1 MRPDVLRPDAT
12 PPPSTG
18 TFVSE
23 SKGFSTRWAMML
35 AMLSM
40 AVGTGNIWR
49 FPRIVTNNGGGS
61 FLVAW
66 VICLFTWSI
75 PLILIEFG
83 MGRKTRLGP
92 VGAFVRTIGKRF
104 AWMGAF
110 IAFVAVA
117 IMAYYSVVTGW
128 TLRYFVAAAF
138 GELTGGNSVS
148 FWRDFSGSSAP
159 VLPHVIAIVGATVIV
174 AKGVRG
180 IERTTTL
187 LMPILIAIILLL
199 TGRALMLPGAGAGL
213 SYFYG
218 VEWSRLGDASLWLQ
232 ALTQNAWDTG
242 AGWGLILTYAAYMRA
257 NEDTAL
263 NAFMLPAANNMVS
276 LCAGMMV
283 FCTVFTVV
291 PQLVSSIATNPAA
304 LTDFPDLQK
313 AIAGGATLDAGL
325 VQRTIFGAGNEGVTF
340 IWIPKLFE
348 TLPAGRLFMSF
359 FFLALAL
366 AAFTSLISMVELG
379 TRVLLDQGWSR
390 SRAVWVV
397 GTFGL
402 VLGLPSAFSLDVLHN
417 QDWVWGVALMLS
429 GLFFAIAVI
438 RMGPAKFRAEE
449 INHPYSNIRIGAWW
463 DWMIRIIVP
472 LEAISLMCWW
482 LWQVRGPGSMNPF
495 GIENIGTIV
504 LQWGVVLAL
513 LLLFN
518 KQLGKVAPVETA
530 EMDAGMMPPSIP

>member
-1 MRPDVLRPDAT
+1 
-12 PPPSTG
+12 
-18 TFVSE
+18 
-23 SKGFSTRWAMML
+23 MML

-49 FPRIVTNNGGGS
+49 FPRIAATNGGGE

-92 VGAFVRTIGKRF
+92 IGAFVRTQGAKF

-128 TLRYFVAAAF
+128 TLRYFAAAAF
-138 GELTGGNSVS
+138 GELSAENSVS
-148 FWRDFSGSSAP
+148 FWREFSTTSAP
-159 VLPHVIAIVGATVIV
+159 VLPHVIAIVGATFVV
-174 AKGVRG
+174 AKGVKG
-180 IERTTTL
+180 IERTTTI

-199 TGRALMLPGAGAGL
+199 TGRALMLPGADAGL
-213 SYFYG
+213 AYFYG
-218 VEWSRLGDASLWLQ
+218 VDWERLGDATIWLQ

-242 AGWGLILTYAAYMRA
+242 AGWGLILVYAAYMRQ

-263 NAFMLPAANNMVS
+263 NAFMLPAANNFVS

-291 PQLVSSIATNPAA
+291 PQLVTSIASNPAA
-304 LTDFPDLQK
+304 LSDFPDLQK
-313 AIAGGATLDAGL
+313 AIAGGATLDADL

-340 IWIPKLFE
+340 IWIPKLFA
-348 TLPAGRLFMSF
+348 TLPAGTLFMSL
-359 FFLALAL
+359 FFLALFL
-366 AAFTSLISMVELG
+366 AAFTSLVSMVELG
-379 TRVLLDQGWSR
+379 TRVLLDMGWSR

-397 GTFGL
+397 GAFGL
-402 VLGLPSAFSLDVLHN
+402 VLGLPSAFSLDILHN

-429 GLFFAIAVI
+429 GLFFAVAVI
-438 RMGPAKFRAEE
+438 RMGPSTFRAEQ
-449 INHPYSNIRIGAWW
+449 INHAYSNIRVGAWW
-463 DWMIRIIVP
+463 DWFIRILVP
-472 LEAISLMCWW
+472 AEAIILMGWW
-482 LWQVRGPGSMNPF
+482 MWQVRGPGALNPF
-495 GIENIGTIV
+495 GIENIGTI
-504 LQWGVVLAL
+504 LFQWGIVLVL

-518 KQLGKVAPVETA
+518 KQLAKVAPIETA
-530 EMDAGMMPPSIP
+530 EMDAGRMPPSIP

>member
-1 MRPDVLRPDAT
+1 
-12 PPPSTG
+12 
-18 TFVSE
+18 
-23 SKGFSTRWAMML
+23 MML

-49 FPRIVTNNGGGS
+49 FPRIVATNGGGE

-66 VICLFTWSI
+66 VVCLLSWSI

-83 MGRKTRLGP
+83 MGRMTRLGP
-92 VGAFVRTIGKRF
+92 VGAFVRTLGKKS

-128 TLRYFVAAAF
+128 TLRYTIAAIS
-138 GELTGGNSVS
+138 GQVTGDNSVS
-148 FWRDFSGSSAP
+148 FWREFSGSTAP
-159 VLPHVIAIVGATVIV
+159 VLPHVIAILAATAIV
-174 AKGVRG
+174 AKGVKG
-180 IERTTTL
+180 IERTTSI
-187 LMPILIAIILLL
+187 LMPVLIAIILFL

-213 SYFYG
+213 SFFYG
-218 VEWSRLGDASLWLQ
+218 VEWNKLGNATLWLQ

-242 AGWGLILTYAAYMRA
+242 AGWGLVLTYAAYMRK

-263 NAFMLPAANNMVS
+263 NAFLLPTMNNMVS

-291 PQLVSSIATNPAA
+291 PQLAASLAANPQA

-313 AIAGGATLDAGL
+313 AIAGGAQLDASL
-325 VQRTIFGAGNEGVTF
+325 VEKTIFGAGNEGVTF
-340 IWIPKLFE
+340 IWIPKLFQ
-348 TLPAGRLFMSF
+348 TLPGGQLFMSF
-359 FFLALAL
+359 FFLALFF

-379 TRVLLDQGWSR
+379 TRVLLDMGWTR
-390 SRAVWVV
+390 ARAVWVV
-397 GTFGL
+397 GAFGL
-402 VLGLPSAFSLDVLHN
+402 ILGLPSAFSLDILHN

-438 RMGPAKFRAEE
+438 RMGPTKFRAEQ
-449 INHPYSNIRIGAWW
+449 INHEYSNIRVGAWW
-463 DWMIRIIVP
+463 DWCIRVVVP
-472 LEAISLMCWW
+472 FEAIALMGWW
-482 LWQVRGPGSMNPF
+482 LWQVRGPGSLDPF
-495 GIENIGTIV
+495 GIENIGTIL
-504 LQWGVVLAL
+504 LQWGIVIVAL
-513 LLLFN
+513 LVFN
-518 KQLGKVAPVETA
+518 NQLAKIKPVETA

>member
-1 MRPDVLRPDAT
+1 
-12 PPPSTG
+12 
-18 TFVSE
+18 VSE
-23 SKGFSTRWAMML
+23 SKGFSSRWAMML

-49 FPRIVTNNGGGS
+49 FPRIAATNGGGE

-92 VGAFVRTIGKRF
+92 IGAFVRTIGQKY

-110 IAFVAVA
+110 IAFTAVA

-128 TLRYFVAAAF
+128 TLRYFIAAAF
-138 GELTGGNSVS
+138 GEVTGTNSVS
-148 FWRDFSGSSAP
+148 FWREFSTTPAP
-159 VLPHVIAIVGATVIV
+159 VLPHVVSILGATFIV
-174 AKGVRG
+174 AKGVKG

-187 LMPILIAIILLL
+187 LMPILIGIILLL
-199 TGRALMLPGAGAGL
+199 TGRALMLPGREAGL
-213 SYFYG
+213 AYFYG
-218 VEWSRLGDASLWLQ
+218 VDWSRLSDASIWLQ

-242 AGWGLILTYAAYMRA
+242 AGWGLILTYAAYMRQ

-263 NAFMLPAANNMVS
+263 NAFILPAANNTVS

-291 PQLVSSIATNPAA
+291 PDLVASITTNPAA
-304 LTDFPDLQK
+304 LADFPDLQK
-313 AIAGGATLDAGL
+313 AIGAGATLDADL
-325 VQRTIFGAGNEGVTF
+325 VQKTIFGAGNEGVTF
-340 IWIPKLFE
+340 IWIPKLFS
-348 TLPAGRLFMSF
+348 TLPAGGFFMSL
-359 FFLALAL
+359 FFLALFF
-366 AAFTSLISMVELG
+366 AAFTSLVSMVELG
-379 TRVLLDQGWSR
+379 TRVLLDMGWTR

-397 GTFGL
+397 GAFGL
-402 VLGLPSAFSLDVLHN
+402 VLGLPSAFSLDILHN

-438 RMGPAKFRAEE
+438 RMGPASFRTEQL
-449 INHPYSNIRIGAWW
+449 NHQYSNIRIGGWF
-463 DWMIRIIVP
+463 DWFIRVLVP
-472 LEAISLMCWW
+472 FEAIALMGWW
-482 LWQVRGPGSMNPF
+482 MWQVRGPTALDPF
-495 GIENIGTIV
+495 GVENIGTI
-504 LQWGVVLAL
+504 LMQWGIVLAL

-518 KQLGKVAPVETA
+518 KKLARIAPVETA
-530 EMDAGMMPPSIP
+530 EMDEGMMPASIP

>member
-1 MRPDVLRPDAT
+1 
-12 PPPSTG
+12 
-18 TFVSE
+18 
-23 SKGFSTRWAMML
+23 MML

-49 FPRIVTNNGGGS
+49 FPRIAATNGGGE

-66 VICLFTWSI
+66 AVCLFTWSI

-92 VGAFVRTIGKRF
+92 VGAFVRTLGARF

-128 TLRYFVAAAF
+128 TFRYFVAAAF
-138 GELTGGNSVS
+138 GQVTAENSVS
-148 FWRDFSGSSAP
+148 FWRDFSTSSAP
-159 VLPHVIAIVGATVIV
+159 VLPHVIAIVGATFIV
-174 AKGVRG
+174 AKGVKG
-180 IERTTTL
+180 IERTTTI
-187 LMPILIAIILLL
+187 LMPILICIILLL
-199 TGRALMLPGAGAGL
+199 TGRALMLPGADAGL
-213 SYFYG
+213 AYFYG
-218 VEWSRLGDASLWLQ
+218 VDWARLGDASIWLQ

-242 AGWGLILTYAAYMRA
+242 AGWGLILVYAAYMRS

-263 NAFMLPAANNMVS
+263 NAFMLPAANNFVS

-291 PQLVSSIATNPAA
+291 PQLVTSIATNPEA
-304 LTDFPDLQK
+304 LADFPDLQT
-313 AIAGGATLDAGL
+313 AIAGGATLDADL

-340 IWIPKLFE
+340 IWIPKLFA
-348 TLPAGRLFMSF
+348 TLPAGSIFMSL
-359 FFLALAL
+359 FFLALSL

-379 TRVLLDQGWSR
+379 TRVLLDMGWTR

-397 GTFGL
+397 GAFGL
-402 VLGLPSAFSLDVLHN
+402 FLGLPSAFSLDVLHN

-438 RMGPAKFRAEE
+438 RMGPAKFRAEQ
-449 INHPYSNIRIGAWW
+449 INHEYSNIRVGAWW
-463 DWMIRIIVP
+463 DWVIRFLVP
-472 LEAISLMCWW
+472 AEAVILMGWW
-482 LWQVRGPGSMNPF
+482 MWQVRGTGALNPF
-495 GIENIGTIV
+495 GIENIGTIL
-504 LQWGVVLAL
+504 LQWGIVIGL
-513 LLLFN
+513 LLIFN
-518 KQLGKVAPVETA
+518 KKLANIRPVETA
-530 EMDAGMMPPSIP
+530 EMDAGRMPPSIP

>member
-1 MRPDVLRPDAT
+1 
-12 PPPSTG
+12 
-18 TFVSE
+18 
-23 SKGFSTRWAMML
+23 MML

-49 FPRIVTNNGGGS
+49 FPRIVANNGGGS

-92 VGAFVRTIGKRF
+92 VGAFVRTIGQRY

-128 TLRYFVAAAF
+128 TLRYFTAAAL
-138 GELTGGNSVS
+138 GQVTGTNSVS
-148 FWRDFSGSSAP
+148 FWREFSGSTAP

-180 IERTTTL
+180 IERTTSL

-199 TGRALMLPGAGAGL
+199 TGRALLLPGASAGL
-213 SYFYG
+213 AYFYG
-218 VEWSRLGDASLWLQ
+218 VDWSRLGDASLWLQ

-263 NAFMLPAANNMVS
+263 NAFMLPAANNLVS

-304 LTDFPDLQK
+304 LADFPDLQT

-340 IWIPKLFE
+340 IWIPKLFA

-379 TRVLLDQGWSR
+379 TRVLLDMGWTR
-390 SRAVWVV
+390 ARAVWVV
-397 GTFGL
+397 GAFGL

-438 RMGPAKFRAEE
+438 RMGPAKFRAEQ
-449 INHPYSNIRIGAWW
+449 INHQYSNIRVGAWW
-463 DWMIRIIVP
+463 DWMIRILVP
-472 LEAISLMCWW
+472 AEAISLMAWW
-482 LWQVRGPGSMNPF
+482 LWQVRGKGAMDPF

-504 LQWGVVLAL
+504 LQWGVVLVL
-513 LLLFN
+513 LLVFN
-518 KQLGKVAPVETA
+518 RQLGKVAPVETA

>member
-1 MRPDVLRPDAT
+1 
-12 PPPSTG
+12 
-18 TFVSE
+18 
-23 SKGFSTRWAMML
+23 MML

-49 FPRIVTNNGGGS
+49 FPRIVATNGGGE

-92 VGAFVRTIGKRF
+92 VGAFVRTLGQRS

-128 TLRYFVAAAF
+128 TLRYFLAAGS
-138 GELTGGNSVS
+138 GELNGANSVA
-148 FWRDFSGSSAP
+148 FWNGFSRSSAP
-159 VLPHVIAIVGATVIV
+159 VLPHVVAILAATFIV
-174 AKGVRG
+174 AKGVKG

-187 LMPILIAIILLL
+187 LMPILIGIILLL
-199 TGRALMLPGAGAGL
+199 TARALMLPGAGAGL

-218 VEWSRLGDASLWLQ
+218 VDWSRLGDASLWLQ

-242 AGWGLILTYAAYMRA
+242 AGWGLILTYAAYMRS

-263 NAFMLPAANNMVS
+263 NAFILPVANNTVS

-291 PQLVSSIATNPAA
+291 PQLVASIATNPAA
-304 LTDFPDLQK
+304 LTDFPDLAK
-313 AIAGGATLDAGL
+313 AISAGATLDADL
-325 VQRTIFGAGNEGVTF
+325 VQNTIFGAGNEGVTF
-340 IWIPKLFE
+340 IWIPKLFA
-348 TLPAGRLFMSF
+348 TLPAGRVFMTL
-359 FFLALAL
+359 FFLALFL

-379 TRVLLDQGWSR
+379 TRVLLDMGWLR
-390 SRAVWVV
+390 ARAVWVV
-397 GTFGL
+397 GAFGL
-402 VLGLPSAFSLDVLHN
+402 VLGLPSAFSINVLHN

-438 RMGPAKFRAEE
+438 RMGPAKFRAEQL
-449 INHPYSNIRIGAWW
+449 NHQHSNIRIGAWW
-463 DWMIRIIVP
+463 DFLIKFIVP
-472 LEAISLMCWW
+472 AEAVLLMGWW
-482 LWQVRGPGSMNPF
+482 LWQVRGPGAMAPF
-495 GIENIGTIV
+495 GIENIGTIL

-518 KQLGKVAPVETA
+518 KQIAKVAPIETA